1 MKKIII
7 SVLTVLF
14 SICMIV
20 PLAVEAYTIDDI
32 YDGTQMDYEIWNYI
46 NNSLMPAIESNGN
59 GNGASQESVN
69 NVQNSI
75 NNVQN
80 SVNSIDVKKDMND
93 FFTEKSE
100 KYYED
105 ENRRDYP
112 KTFLDGLIYTIQ
124 QCWGKVPNLINGSE
138 NSVWKI
144 SIDPTKQNTFTG
156 IFKTIGYSL
165 VLLFF
170 AANLIENTIK
180 YEIFTLKGG
189 AMLFGRLIISKVV
202 IDLSVTICT
211 YILNIC
217 NNISAKILGKAQ
229 HTLEFS
235 VPNIQDNSGIHDF
248 LPVIGPILDAIQSF
262 YVLLPAVIIAIA
274 MLAPALVI
282 IFKLALRSIELSL
295 LMIVSPAFFS
305 CYSSEITKPYFNKFI
320 TTFLQCA
327 LQIVFMS
334 VVYALSA
341 DWMTDITNV
350 EGTAEAWAWFVKVLP
365 HALIA
370 LAFAIMMV
378 KPPKVLT
385 NLIK

>member
-14 SICMIV
+14 SMCMLV
-20 PLAVEAYTIDDI
+20 PFAVSAVTIDDV
-32 YDGTQMDYEIWNYI
+32 YSGTEMDYDIWNYI
-46 NNSLMPAIESNGN
+46 NNTLMPAIESNGN

-93 FFTEKSE
+93 FFDDKTKSNAE
-100 KYYED
+100 ED
-105 ENRRDYP
+105 KNYP
-112 KTFLDGLIYTIQ
+112 KSFMDGLMKVLNE
-124 QCWGKVPNLINGSE
+124 CWKIVPSMIRGTESG
-138 NSVWKI
+138 VWKI
-144 SIDPTKQNTFTG
+144 SIDPTQQNNFTA
-156 IFKTIGYSL
+156 IFKVIGYSL
-165 VLLFF
+165 VLVFF
-170 AANLIENTIK
+170 SASLIENTIK

-189 AMLFGRLIISKVV
+189 AQLFGRLIISKVV

-217 NNISAKILGKAQ
+217 NNISAEILLKAQ
-229 HTLEFS
+229 TTISFS
-235 VPNIQDNSGIHDF
+235 TPNIESSSISKIW
-248 LPVIGPILDAIQSF
+248 LLGPIIDMYQAYVMLIP
-262 YVLLPAVIIAIA
+262 VLLIIIVMVAA
-274 MLAPALVI
+274 ALII
-282 IFKLALRSIELSL
+282 IFKLALRSIELAL
-295 LMIVSPAFFS
+295 LMIVSPAFFA
-305 CYSSEITKPYFNKFI
+305 CYSSELTKPYFKNFI

-341 DWMTDITNV
+341 NWLTDIT
-350 EGTAEAWAWFVKVLP
+350 TTDSTIEAWAWFVKVLP

-385 NLIK
+385 NLVK

>member
-1 MKKIII
+1 
-7 SVLTVLF
+7 
-14 SICMIV
+14 MI
-20 PLAVEAYTIDDI
+20 L
-32 YDGTQMDYEIWNYI
+32 
-46 NNSLMPAIESNGN
+46 
-59 GNGASQESVN
+59 
-69 NVQNSI
+69 
-75 NNVQN
+75 
-80 SVNSIDVKKDMND
+80 
-93 FFTEKSE
+93 EKSN

-105 ENRRDYP
+105 ENRKDYP
-112 KTFLDGLIYTIQ
+112 KTFLDGLIYAIQ
-124 QCWGKVPNLINGSE
+124 QCWGKVPDLIKGNGNSE
-138 NSVWKI
+138 WKI
-144 SIDPTKQNTFTG
+144 SIDPTKQTTTAGDSFTG

-217 NNISAKILGKAQ
+217 NNISSEILGTAQ

-235 VPNIQDNSGIHDF
+235 TPNIQDNSGIHDF

-262 YVLLPAVIIAIA
+262 YNLLPAVIIAIA
-274 MLAPALVI
+274 MLASALII
-282 IFKLALRSIELSL
+282 IFKLALRSIELSML
-295 LMIVSPAFFS
+295 VVVSPAFFA
-305 CYSSEITKPYFNKFI
+305 CYSSEITKPYFKNFI

-327 LQIVFMS
+327 LQIVFIS

-350 EGTAEAWAWFVKVLP
+350 EGTVESWVWFVKVLP

>member
-80 SVNSIDVKKDMND
+80 SVNSIDVKKDI
-93 FFTEKSE
+93 
-100 KYYED
+100 D
-105 ENRRDYP
+105 EYVNETSNANKETVKGYP
-112 KTFLDGLIYTIQ
+112 KTVMDTFMKVLNE
-124 QCWGKVPNLINGSE
+124 CWGAVPDLIQGTESGTM
-138 NSVWKI
+138 KI
-144 SIDPTKQNTFTG
+144 TLDPTKQNTFTG

-217 NNISAKILGKAQ
+217 NNISTKILLDAKTEI
-229 HTLEFS
+229 HFS
-235 VPNIQDNSGIHDF
+235 TPNIESESIGTLGILGTLIDYF
-248 LPVIGPILDAIQSF
+248 QAYVMLVPILIIIL
-262 YVLLPAVIIAIA
+262 VMLLA
-274 MLAPALVI
+274 ALLI
-282 IFKLALRSIELSL
+282 IFKIVLRSIELSL
-295 LMIVSPAFFS
+295 LMIVSPAFFA
-305 CYSSEITKPYFNKFI
+305 CYSSEITKPYFKNFM

-334 VVYALSA
+334 VVFALSA
-341 DWMTDITNV
+341 NWLTDITTTNNKI
-350 EGTAEAWAWFVKVLP
+350 EAWAWFVKVLP

>member
-1 MKKIII
+1 
-7 SVLTVLF
+7 
-14 SICMIV
+14 MIV

-80 SVNSIDVKKDMND
+80 SVNSIDVKKDI
-93 FFTEKSE
+93 
-100 KYYED
+100 D
-105 ENRRDYP
+105 EYVNETSNANKETVKGYP
-112 KTFLDGLIYTIQ
+112 KTVMDTFMKVLNE
-124 QCWGKVPNLINGSE
+124 CWGAVPDLIQGTESGTM
-138 NSVWKI
+138 KI
-144 SIDPTKQNTFTG
+144 TLDPTKQNTFTG

-217 NNISAKILGKAQ
+217 NNISTKILLDAKTEI
-229 HTLEFS
+229 HFS
-235 VPNIQDNSGIHDF
+235 TPNIESESIGTLGILGTLIDYF
-248 LPVIGPILDAIQSF
+248 QAYVMLVPILIIIL
-262 YVLLPAVIIAIA
+262 VMLLA
-274 MLAPALVI
+274 ALLI
-282 IFKLALRSIELSL
+282 IFKIVLRSIELSL
-295 LMIVSPAFFS
+295 LMIVSPAFFA
-305 CYSSEITKPYFNKFI
+305 CYSSEITKPYFKNFM

-334 VVYALSA
+334 VVFALSA
-341 DWMTDITNV
+341 NWLTDITTTNNKI
-350 EGTAEAWAWFVKVLP
+350 EAWAWFVKVLP

>member
-14 SICMIV
+14 SMCMLV
-20 PLAVEAYTIDDI
+20 PFAVSAVTIDDV
-32 YDGTQMDYEIWNYI
+32 YSGTEMDYDIWNYI
-46 NNSLMPAIESNGN
+46 NNTLMPAIESNGN

-105 ENRRDYP
+105 ENRKDYP

-217 NNISAKILGKAQ
+217 NNISAKILGEAQ

-248 LPVIGPILDAIQSF
+248 LPVIGPLLDAIQSF

-274 MLAPALVI
+274 MLAPALII

-350 EGTAEAWAWFVKVLP
+350 EGKAEAWAWFVKVLP

-385 NLIK
+385 NLVK

>member
-274 MLAPALVI
+274 MLAPALII

>member
-7 SVLTVLF
+7 SVLTFLF
-14 SICMIV
+14 SMCMIV
-20 PLAVEAYTIDDI
+20 PLAVEAYTIDDV
-32 YDGTQMDYEIWNYI
+32 YDGTHMDYEIWNYI

-75 NNVQN
+75 DNVQN
-80 SVNSIDVKKDMND
+80 SVNSIDLKKDMND
-93 FFTEKSE
+93 FFKEEAKINAEEKQ
-100 KYYED
+100 
-105 ENRRDYP
+105 DYP
-112 KTFLDGLIYTIQ
+112 KSFMDGLMDVLET
-124 QCWGKVPNLINGSE
+124 CWSVVPNLIKGNESG
-138 NSVWKI
+138 VWKI
-144 SIDPTKQNTFTG
+144 SIDPAKQTTFTG
-156 IFKTIGYSL
+156 IFQTIGYSL

-202 IDLSVTICT
+202 IDLSTTICT

-217 NNISAKILGKAQ
+217 NKISSEILGDASYILKISTPNVESNSMSKIL
-229 HTLEFS
+229 
-235 VPNIQDNSGIHDF
+235 I
-248 LPVIGPILDAIQSF
+248 IGPIIDFIQSF
-262 YVLLPAVIIAIA
+262 YMSIPFVLIILA
-274 MLAPALVI
+274 MFAAALII

-295 LMIVSPAFFS
+295 LMIVSPAFFA
-305 CYSSEITKPYFNKFI
+305 CYSSEITKPYFKNFI
-320 TTFLQCA
+320 MTFIQCA

-341 DWMTDITNV
+341 NWLTDITTV
-350 EGTAEAWAWFVKVLP
+350 GSTAEAWAWFVKVLP
-365 HALIA
+365 NVLIA

-385 NLIK
+385 NLVK